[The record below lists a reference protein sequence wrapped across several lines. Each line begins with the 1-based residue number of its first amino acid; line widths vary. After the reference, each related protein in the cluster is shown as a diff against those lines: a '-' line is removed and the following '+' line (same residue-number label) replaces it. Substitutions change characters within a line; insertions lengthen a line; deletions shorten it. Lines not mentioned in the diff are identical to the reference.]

1 MTKDPNPS
9 LKILKREQQI
19 LDELRVQHSELQ
31 QKQALE
37 IGMLDRAINQ
47 TWAKISSLISI
58 I

>member
-1 MTKDPNPS
+1 MTKDP
-9 LKILKREQQI
+9 KEILRKEQQI
-19 LDELRVQHSELQ
+19 LDELRFQRSELQ

-37 IGMLDRAINQ
+37 IAQLDSAINQ